1 MTISFTQ
8 VAYMTDVVDRAASA
22 TPTDRV
28 SLSRWELAFH
38 HQQPTSNENNFS
50 HTDFISV
57 VRTNS
62 LTSERSTYSSR
73 SSRNSSIV
81 SEKATTFNRNNS
93 ILSKDSAISED
104 ISEERMESGKWAEL
118 GKKYGN
124 NKGRESGGN
133 KLIEDKI
140 SQLTR
145 NGDGSTESSSGPKRP
160 KDLAI
165 AQKKLSSSAKSPSSK
180 NFKELAEKWQTISV
194 DSPTTPSSSISSV
207 ASSATLPRKTSK
219 EKSGSP
225 SASSTSTVIGTSPS
239 TASTLPRRQESRQA
253 AERDDKSSDEAPWSP
268 GPPTGHPM
276 ENPYYQVSLTLPQ
289 CHSLI

>member
-1 MTISFTQ
+1 MTTIHNPYSIHDWHDSYF
-8 VAYMTDVVDRAASA
+8 VLLILILIVI
-22 TPTDRV
+22 P
-28 SLSRWELAFH
+28 
-38 HQQPTSNENNFS
+38 N
-50 HTDFISV
+50 
-57 VRTNS
+57 RTNS

-104 ISEERMESGKWAEL
+104 ISEERKESGKWAEL

-124 NKGRESGGN
+124 NKGRGEAGGN

-145 NGDGSTESSSGPKRP
+145 NGEGNESNGPKRP

-165 AQKKLSSSAKSPSSK
+165 TQKKLSSSTKSPSSK
-180 NFKELAEKWQTISV
+180 NFKELSEKWQTISV
-194 DSPTTPSSSISSV
+194 DSPTTPSSISSV
-207 ASSATLPRKTSK
+207 SSSATLPRKASK

-225 SASSTSTVIGTSPS
+225 SASSTSTVLSSSPS
-239 TASTLPRRQESRQA
+239 AASTLPRRQESRQA
-253 AERDDKSSDEAPWSP
+253 VAEREDKSSDEAPWSP

-276 ENPYYQVSLTLPQ
+276 ENPYYQVPSPCLSTSSQ
-289 CHSLI
+289 FWITTFSHFWY

>member
-1 MTISFTQ
+1 MS
-8 VAYMTDVVDRAASA
+8 DVVDRAASA

-28 SLSRWELAFH
+28 SLSRWDLAFH
-38 HQQPTSNENNFS
+38 HQQSTFNENDFS
-50 HTDFISV
+50 HTDFFSV

-81 SEKATTFNRNNS
+81 SEKAATFNRNNS

-145 NGDGSTESSSGPKRP
+145 NGDGGTESSSGPKRP

-194 DSPTTPSSSISSV
+194 DSPTTPSSSSISSV
-207 ASSATLPRKTSK
+207 TSSATLPRKTSK

-225 SASSTSTVIGTSPS
+225 SASSTSTVIGSSPS
-239 TASTLPRRQESRQA
+239 TASTQPRRQESRQA

-276 ENPYYQVSLTLPQ
+276 ENPYYQVSLSLLQ
-289 CHSLI
+289 CHCLI

>member
-1 MTISFTQ
+1 MAKRFFSLLIIILI
-8 VAYMTDVVDRAASA
+8 A
-22 TPTDRV
+22 TP
-28 SLSRWELAFH
+28 
-38 HQQPTSNENNFS
+38 N
-50 HTDFISV
+50 
-57 VRTNS
+57 RTNS

-104 ISEERMESGKWAEL
+104 ISEERKESGKWGEL

-124 NKGRESGGN
+124 KGREAGN

-145 NGDGSTESSSGPKRP
+145 NGEGNSESTGPKRP

-165 AQKKLSSSAKSPSSK
+165 AQKKLSSSTKSPSSK

-194 DSPTTPSSSISSV
+194 DSPTTPSSSVS
-207 ASSATLPRKTSK
+207 SSATLPRKTSK

-225 SASSTSTVIGTSPS
+225 SASSTSTVLSSSPAS
-239 TASTLPRRQESRQA
+239 TANTLPRRQESRQHA
-253 AERDDKSSDEAPWSP
+253 AEREDKSSDEAPWSP

-276 ENPYYQVSLTLPQ
+276 ENPYYQVTGSFLSLSSQSRIKTLS
-289 CHSLI
+289 HSLC

>member
-1 MTISFTQ
+1 MI
-8 VAYMTDVVDRAASA
+8 
-22 TPTDRV
+22 
-28 SLSRWELAFH
+28 LIAF
-38 HQQPTSNENNFS
+38 PN
-50 HTDFISV
+50 
-57 VRTNS
+57 RTNS

-104 ISEERMESGKWAEL
+104 ITEERKESGKWAEL

-124 NKGRESGGN
+124 KGREATGN

-145 NGDGSTESSSGPKRP
+145 NGEGNNESNGPKRP

-165 AQKKLSSSAKSPSSK
+165 TQKKLSSSTKSPSSK
-180 NFKELAEKWQTISV
+180 NFKELSEKWQTISV
-194 DSPTTPSSSISSV
+194 DSPTTPSSISSV
-207 ASSATLPRKTSK
+207 SSSATLPRKASK

-225 SASSTSTVIGTSPS
+225 SASSTSTVLSSSPS
-239 TASTLPRRQESRQA
+239 AASTLPRRQESRQA
-253 AERDDKSSDEAPWSP
+253 AAEREDKSSDEAPWSP

-276 ENPYYQVSLTLPQ
+276 ENPYYQVPSPCFFSSLQ
-289 CHSLI
+289 F